1 MRRVFRA
8 ILKLAWRIK
17 IMWTTKQRSANGEI
31 GKQKGTKMNECEE
44 GNPGLYGT
52 QKLGRRTLVSR
63 LLHIA

>member
-1 MRRVFRA
+1 
-8 ILKLAWRIK
+8 
-17 IMWTTKQRSANGEI
+17 MWTTKQRSANGEI

-52 QKLGRRTLVSR
+52 QKLGRSTLVSR